1 MHSLTH
7 GITEK
12 NTSAIKSIKS
22 LAGSKQ
28 IRGGTSQEFKKLL
41 DNSMQ

>member
-7 GITEK
+7 RVTEK
-12 NTSAIKSIKS
+12 GTSAIKSIKW

-28 IRGGTSQEFKKLL
+28 IRGDT
-41 DNSMQ
+41 